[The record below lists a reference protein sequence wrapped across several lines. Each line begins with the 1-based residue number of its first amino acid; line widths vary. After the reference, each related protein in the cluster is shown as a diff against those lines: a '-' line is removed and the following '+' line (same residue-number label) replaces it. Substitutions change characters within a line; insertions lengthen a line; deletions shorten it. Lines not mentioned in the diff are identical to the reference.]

1 MVDLTGQRGLIV
13 GIANDQSIAY
23 GCAKV
28 MRAHGAELALTYLNE
43 KAKKYVE
50 PLAKELES
58 PIFLPLDVRNESEL
72 KAVFDSIEAN
82 WGSLDF
88 LVHSIAFAPLEDL
101 HGRLMD
107 CSLDGFSLA
116 MDVSCHSFIRL
127 AKHAEPLLSRGKG
140 SLLCM
145 SYYGSE
151 KVVHNYAIM
160 APVKAALETTVRYL
174 AAEMGEAGI
183 NVNALSPGT
192 IATRAAG
199 GLGDFDNLMQK
210 SLQVTPLKRLPTIED
225 VGNMAAFLVSDEGQY
240 ITGDTLYVDGGLHIM
255 GAGE

>member
-1 MVDLTGQRGLIV
+1 MVDLKGQRGLIV

-28 MRAHGAELALTYLNE
+28 IAAHGAELAITYLNE
-43 KAKKYVE
+43 KSEKYVR
-50 PLAKELES
+50 PLAEELKA
-58 PIFLPLDVRNESEL
+58 PLFMPLDVRKEEQL
-72 KAVFDSIEAN
+72 KAVFTEIEKQ

-88 LVHSIAFAPLEDL
+88 LIHSIAFAPLEDL
-101 HGRLMD
+101 HGRLID
-107 CSLDGFSLA
+107 CSLDGFTLA

-127 AKHAEPLLSRGKG
+127 AKHAEPLLSKGRG

-151 KVVHNYAIM
+151 KVVHTYAVM

-174 AAEMGEAGI
+174 ASELGEAGI

-199 GLGDFDNLMQK
+199 GLDDFGDLMKK
-210 SLQVTPLKRLPTIED
+210 SLEVTPLKRLPTIED
-225 VGNMAAFLVSDEGQY
+225 VGNLAAFLVSDEGQY
-240 ITGDTLYVDGGLHIM
+240 ITGDTIYVDGGLHIM